1 MYLRFTGLIV
11 ASLALGSCGSL
22 SGGDGTL
29 PAGNYDVSIVA
40 SSLGSKTTSAQ
51 PRCISDSTD
60 PGLVAAM
67 LVRPSMTENLDCRT
81 PEIKRDGTTI
91 IGKAICPPASPEG
104 STATLTFTG
113 TVGKDRIDGEYSI
126 EFDPNKKVSRE
137 MRAEQRI
144 VENMASS
151 LSFTAVHT
159 GKCGTSKLS
168 PSSRSR
174 PSSSSV
180 RMSDSEVFD

>member
-1 MYLRFTGLIV
+1 
-11 ASLALGSCGSL
+11 
-22 SGGDGTL
+22 
-29 PAGNYDVSIVA
+29 
-40 SSLGSKTTSAQ
+40 
-51 PRCISDSTD
+51 
-60 PGLVAAM
+60 M

-81 PEIKRDGTTI
+81 PDIKRDGTTI
-91 IGKAICPPASPEG
+91 IGKAICPPVSPEG

-126 EFDPNKKVSRE
+126 EFDPSKKVSRE
-137 MRAEQRI
+137 MQAEQRF
-144 VENMASS
+144 VENMTSS

-168 PSSRSR
+168 PSSRSK

-180 RMSDSEVFD
+180 GMSDSEDFDEPVE